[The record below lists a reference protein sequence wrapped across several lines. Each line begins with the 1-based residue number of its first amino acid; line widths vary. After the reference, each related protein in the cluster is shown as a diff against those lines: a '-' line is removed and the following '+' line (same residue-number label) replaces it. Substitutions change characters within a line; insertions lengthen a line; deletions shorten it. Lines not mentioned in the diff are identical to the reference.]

1 MIAKNDIVVKLFS
14 KEKLIYFISFFFLG
28 QICEKQRSG
37 AGTTVR
43 DVAAKCPYY
52 VNTNTKLW
60 VGFEDRQSV
69 RDKV

>member
-1 MIAKNDIVVKLFS
+1 MIAKNDTVVKLFS
-14 KEKLIYFISFFFLG
+14 KEKIIYLFFFFG

>member
-1 MIAKNDIVVKLFS
+1 MIAKNDTVVKLFS
-14 KEKLIYFISFFFLG
+14 KEKLIYFIIFFG

-43 DVAAKCPYY
+43 DVAAKSPYY